1 MCLFVYF
8 YRKLTFYFIQKFRL
22 KCNLIHAHID
32 SYVTQFQI
40 YLCFICMN
48 DLQNTDDQSNLI
60 DLYFCLV
67 FNIFR
72 DDVMSFISDV
82 TYFSAFLYLSQIK
95 EK

>member
-1 MCLFVYF
+1 
-8 YRKLTFYFIQKFRL
+8 
-22 KCNLIHAHID
+22 
-32 SYVTQFQI
+32 
-40 YLCFICMN
+40 MN

-72 DDVMSFISDV
+72 DDAMSFISDV